1 MINDISVYYP
11 FRSQPKEPIHKHTSK
26 RFCSTP
32 ASPDPHPLHQKIDSW
47 VIVVSSSSAF
57 IPFTELPLL
66 LRRGLHT
73 ATE

>member
-1 MINDISVYYP
+1 MIYLSIILSFLNP
-11 FRSQPKEPIHKHTSK
+11 RSLFTNTRPTDFVP
-26 RFCSTP
+26 RLP
-32 ASPDPHPLHQKIDSW
+32 PGPHPLHQKIDSW

>member
-1 MINDISVYYP
+1 MIYLSIILSVLNP
-11 FRSQPKEPIHKHTSK
+11 RSLFTNTRPSDFVP
-26 RFCSTP
+26 RLP
-32 ASPDPHPLHQKIDSW
+32 APGPHPLHQKIDSW